1 RKDFAMLFISHN
13 LNVVYY
19 LCDRIAVMY
28 RGSIVEQGDAESL
41 YNDPQHPYT
50 RMLLS
55 AVPEIEEVDA
65 MSRYGFDETR
75 RESAAEGC
83 DFYHRCPYATE
94 ACRKRPDLVSVLPEQ
109 PTEKSPQAEHFVRCW
124 NPVRNA

>member
-1 RKDFAMLFISHN
+1 MLFISHN

-41 YNDPQHPYT
+41 YNNPLHPYT

-55 AVPEIEEVDA
+55 AIPEIEKADEL
-65 MSRYGFDETR
+65 SRYAFTETR
-75 RESAAEGC
+75 RESVPDGC
-83 DFYHRCPYATE
+83 DFYHRCPYATD
-94 ACRKRPDLVSVLPEQ
+94 ACRTWPELKNVLSPG
-109 PTEKSPQAEHFVRCW
+109 EKGEHFVRCH
-124 NPVRNA
+124 NPVRDGEAPEAPDEG

>member
-1 RKDFAMLFISHN
+1 MLFISHN

-28 RGSIVEQGDAESL
+28 RGCIVEQGDAESL
-41 YNDPQHPYT
+41 YNHPMHPYT

-55 AVPEIEEVDA
+55 AIPEIEEADEL
-65 MSRYGFDETR
+65 RQYGFDQTR
-75 RESAAEGC
+75 REAPPEAC

-94 ACRKRPDLVSVLPEQ
+94 ECRTTEPALQEVGSKHWVACYHYQDHSDVKLTL
-109 PTEKSPQAEHFVRCW
+109 
-124 NPVRNA
+124 

>member
-1 RKDFAMLFISHN
+1 
-13 LNVVYY
+13 
-19 LCDRIAVMY
+19 MY

-75 RESAAEGC
+75 RESAAEDC

-109 PTEKSPQAEHFVRCW
+109 PTEKNPQAEHFVRCW